1 MYLDKTVEEM
11 RKAVVRLNRM
21 CERPVPKTKRARIA
35 RLERI
40 LTQMRIV
47 LSLVRVAVDE
57 LTKAVTK
64 ERDRYKIVSWEGC
77 FGAGRPIDY
86 RGYR

>member
-1 MYLDKTVEEM
+1 
-11 RKAVVRLNRM
+11 M
-21 CERPVPKTKRARIA
+21 CERPVPKTKKARMA

-47 LSLVRVAVDE
+47 LGIVRAVVDE
-57 LTKAVTK
+57 ITKAVAE
-64 ERDRYKIVSWEGC
+64 ERDRYKTVSWDGC
-77 FGAGRPIDY
+77 FGFGRPIDY

>member
-1 MYLDKTVEEM
+1 M
-11 RKAVVRLNRM
+11 
-21 CERPVPKTKRARIA
+21 
-35 RLERI
+35 
-40 LTQMRIV
+40 TQMRIV
-47 LSLVRVAVDE
+47 LGIVRAAVDE
-57 LTKAVTK
+57 LTKAVTE